1 MKVLVVDDEMPA
13 RARLRRMLEAM
24 NGCSVC
30 GEAADGEEALSQCAQ
45 LQPDVLLMDIRM
57 PSMDGLEAAR
67 HLLALERPPAVIF
80 TTAYSEHA
88 LAAFEAHAV
97 DYLLKPVRQERLAEA
112 LENTRRLTRVQ
123 ATALLLSE
131 SEGGVRK
138 RICARVRGS
147 LQLIPVEE
155 IRYFLA
161 DQKYVTIGTSDSRVL
176 IEESLKS
183 LEEEFPERFVRIH
196 RNALIARA
204 FLVGLERD
212 TGGQIRA
219 RLRDVEESLEISR
232 RHIAAMRRLVKS
244 LRS

>member
-1 MKVLVVDDEMPA
+1 MKVMVVDDEMPA
-13 RARLRRMLEAM
+13 RARLRRMLETM
-24 NGCSVC
+24 EGCSVC

-88 LAAFEAHAV
+88 LAAFDTHAV

-123 ATALLLSE
+123 AAALQLTDKE
-131 SEGGVRK
+131 DGVRK
-138 RICARVRGS
+138 RICARIRGS

-161 DQKYVTIGTSDSRVL
+161 DQKYVTIVTSDSRVL

-183 LEEEFPERFVRIH
+183 LEEEFSERFVRIH
-196 RNALIARA
+196 RNALIAPV
-204 FLVGLERD
+204 FLVGIERD
-212 TGGQIRA
+212 VGGQFRV
-219 RLRDVEESLEISR
+219 RLRDVEETLEISR
-232 RHIAAMRRLVKS
+232 RHVADVRRLVKS
-244 LRS
+244 LRT